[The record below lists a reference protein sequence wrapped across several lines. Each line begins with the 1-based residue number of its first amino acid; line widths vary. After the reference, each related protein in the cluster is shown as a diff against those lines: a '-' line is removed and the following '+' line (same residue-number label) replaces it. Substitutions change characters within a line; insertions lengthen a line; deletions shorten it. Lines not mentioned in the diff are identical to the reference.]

1 MPGILIYLIAM
12 FAIANFYY
20 YVFKNPLKI
29 FKFFSLFFIL
39 VSIISIVISLNYSES
54 VWEGFITF
62 SGYYTLLFGIHLL
75 LRKVFKINNYLF
87 YIIAFFLASF
97 LITVFFAALMQDI
110 FNYS

>member
-1 MPGILIYLIAM
+1 MPGLLIYLIVM

-20 YVFKNPLKI
+20 YVFKNPSKI
-29 FKFFSLFFIL
+29 FKLFILFFIL
-39 VSIISIVISLNYSES
+39 ISIISLVVSLNYSAS
-54 VWEGFITF
+54 VLEGFITLT
-62 SGYYTLLFGIHLL
+62 GYYTLLFGIHLL
-75 LRKVFKINNYLF
+75 LRKVFKINKYPF